1 MYNKVGKREVAEDLT
16 SQVFLKVVSSI
27 DYQRS
32 RPSMQQW
39 LYLITRTTLADHW
52 RTHYRLPSSSLDEL
66 IDAGWEG
73 PVGQELAATSSS
85 TAERVHRIM
94 QTLPERYRVA
104 LKCRF
109 LLKLSLKA
117 TAQKTA

>member
-1 MYNKVGKREVAEDLT
+1 
-16 SQVFLKVVSSI
+16 
-27 DYQRS
+27 
-32 RPSMQQW
+32 MQQW

-73 PVGQELAATSSS
+73 PVGEELAATSSS
-85 TAERVHRIM
+85 TAERVQRIL
-94 QTLPERYRVA
+94 QALPERYREV

-109 LLKLSLKA
+109 LLKPSLKA
-117 TAQKTA
+117 TAQQMGVTIPTANIITFLPLNSTAALL